1 MRGLLV
7 ESVHPESQVPKP
19 LTDMVET
26 GRRYTTQAI
35 ALHWLLA
42 LLMLVLV
49 ILGWFMIGIARGIP
63 ARGFY
68 FNLHKSI
75 GIVGAVAVALQL
87 WWRAKRPPPPLPATL
102 PKWQI
107 KASGAGHHLLYLCM
121 VLLVLSGYVEA
132 NFTKYGIRFFGLH
145 LPPWGW
151 EDSAVSAFL
160 TAVHHYTAYVFTIL
174 IAGHIA
180 AAIYHGVAGKE
191 RIVARMLPARF
202 ENHVSPNDL
211 MTDKQRRR

>member
-7 ESVHPESQVPKP
+7 EPLRPKWQDRKP
-19 LTDMVET
+19 LTDMAET
-26 GRRYTTQAI
+26 TRRYTTQAI

-49 ILGWFMIGIARGIP
+49 ILGWFMIGIARGTP

-75 GIVGAVAVALQL
+75 GIVGGVAVVLQL
-87 WWRAKRPPPPLPATL
+87 WWRAKRPPPALPTTL

-107 KASGAGHHLLYLCM
+107 TASGVGHHLLYLCM

-151 EDSAVSAFL
+151 EDSAVSGFL
-160 TAVHHYTAYVFTIL
+160 IAVHRYIAYVFTSL
-174 IAGHIA
+174 VAGHIA
-180 AAIYHGVAGKE
+180 AAIYHGVVGKE
-191 RIVARMLPARF
+191 HIVARMLPARF
-202 ENHVSPNDL
+202 ESRGSQ
-211 MTDKQRRR
+211 TRTT

>member
-1 MRGLLV
+1 M
-7 ESVHPESQVPKP
+7 
-19 LTDMVET
+19 TET
-26 GRRYTTQAI
+26 TRRYPAQAI

-49 ILGWFMIGIARGIP
+49 ILGWFMVGIARGTP

-75 GIVGAVAVALQL
+75 GMIGGVAVALQL
-87 WWRAKRPPPPLPATL
+87 WWRAARPPPALPTTL

-107 KASGAGHHLLYLCM
+107 KASGLGHGLLYLSM
-121 VLLVLSGYVEA
+121 VILVLSGYVEA
-132 NFTKYGIRFFGLH
+132 NFTKYGVLFFGLR

-151 EDSAVSAFL
+151 QDSAISGFL
-160 TAVHHYTAYVFTIL
+160 TAVHRYTSYFFTAL
-174 IAGHIA
+174 VAGHIT
-180 AAIYHGVAGKE
+180 AAIYHGMVRKE

-202 ENHVSPNDL
+202 GSRGPPMSSE
-211 MTDKQRRR
+211 